1 MSRKLI
7 GLGLVLVVLGPALAN
22 AGVGPV
28 GWWKLDEKTG
38 TTAAD
43 SSRNRNHGTVMGGAA
58 PTQGQLDGGILFDGT
73 DDYVALPI
81 GGIINTLGSST
92 FTVWANYSQAG
103 GAWQRIFDIG
113 TGEAVNMFLT
123 PAIGGSNTGVMRFAI
138 TTGGSGAESQLSA
151 AERLATGWH
160 HISVVIDGD
169 AMSMAMY
176 LDGTSI
182 VTAATA
188 HVPKDLGTTTQN
200 WLGRSEYGADA
211 YYSGSLDDFR
221 IYDRAL
227 TVAEIADVM
236 GGGLTGKTAGV
247 PDPAHGATD
256 VPREMD
262 LAWTPGELAATHDV
276 YLGTSQDEVKN
287 ASTADPAGV
296 LVSQSQEASSFD
308 PGRLELGQTYY
319 WRVDEVNSAP
329 DFTVF
334 KGAVWSFTVEP
345 FSYPIPG
352 VVATASGSSKANMG
366 PEKTVD
372 GSGLNELDQHDTDS
386 THSWLSSKGDSA
398 WIQFDFDGVYKLDKA
413 LVWNCNQALESILGV
428 SAKDVTVE
436 YSADGE
442 TWTALGDFEFA
453 QAPGTEDY
461 VADTVLEFAGAPAQ
475 AVKFTITSNWGDVLP
490 QYGLSEVRFYFVPV
504 TAREPSPAADA
515 NDVDPQVVLS
525 WRAGREADS
534 HQVYL
539 GEDEQAVAEGTAP
552 VVTVPAPEYETALML
567 DSTYYWKVTE
577 VNDAEAIPAWDGKV
591 WTFDTAHFVAVDDFE
606 SYTDDLG
613 NRIYEYWIDGYDIT
627 TNGSLVGYG
636 EAPFAEQTILY
647 SGKQS
652 MPFAYD
658 NSGGV
663 TISEA
668 TLSFDPAQ
676 DWTKHGITTL
686 VLYFRGQVGNGAAP
700 LYLKIND
707 QKVSFNNGAAATA
720 MPVWKQWTIPLAST
734 GANLKSVKSLTIGV
748 EGSGAGM
755 LFFDDL
761 RLYAVAPEAVVPV
774 DPQTTG
780 LAALYTMDGNVQDTA
795 GKKYDGTLNGDASY
809 EPGYAGQALI
819 FNGVNAYVDLPIG
832 ALLSSLSDITITM
845 WVNSSG
851 TGGDWQRIFD
861 FGTGT
866 TNYMFLSSHQTSTG
880 PMTFGIRTTTV
891 AEVRVTAPAR
901 LPTGWHHVAVAI
913 SSATMTAELYLDG
926 TVVGSNTMTVLP
938 KDLGNTTQNYL
949 GDSQWEGD
957 AFFTGSLD
965 EFRIYNRALSEGEV
979 RYLAGDR

>member
-1 MSRKLI
+1 MGALS
-7 GLGLVLVVLGPALAN
+7 VLWILTLASTSPARAAL
-22 AGVGPV
+22 V
-28 GWWKLDEKTG
+28 GWWTFDETSG

-43 SSRNRNHGTVMGGAA
+43 SSGSGNHGTLMNGPTWATGKMDGAVS
-58 PTQGQLDGGILFDGT
+58 LDGT
-73 DDYVALPI
+73 DDYVELPI
-81 GGIINTLGSST
+81 GSLVSSLGNATLA
-92 FTVWANYSQAG
+92 VWANWSGQG
-103 GAWQRIFDIG
+103 GAWQRIFDFG
-113 TGEAVNMFLT
+113 TGTANYIYLCPEDGDGLMHA
-123 PAIGGSNTGVMRFAI
+123 AI
-138 TTGGSGAESQLSA
+138 TADTGTWTDVTVSSGTLP
-151 AERLATGWH
+151 TGWH
-160 HISVVIDGD
+160 HVAVVIDET
-169 AMSMAMY
+169 AMNLKIL
-176 LDGTSI
+176 LDGRI
-182 VTAATA
+182 VADAATLY
-188 HVPKDLGTTTQN
+188 VLRDLRTTTLN
-200 WLGRSEYGADA
+200 WLGRSQYADP
-211 YYSGSLDDFR
+211 YFNGMLDDFR
-221 IYDRAL
+221 IYDEVLSEAQIRRIMVGDI
-227 TVAEIADVM
+227 TVSRDPHP
-236 GGGLTGKTAGV
+236 
-247 PDPAHGATD
+247 PDKATD
-256 VPREMD
+256 VPRD
-262 LAWTPGELAATHDV
+262 TALSWTSGEFADTHDV
-276 YLGTSQDEVKN
+276 YLGTRIEDVSA

-442 TWTALGDFEFA
+442 TWTALGDFEFP

-720 MPVWKQWTIPLAST
+720 MPVWKQWTVPLAST